1 MEIMTD
7 FTIENTS
14 EPEDTAI
21 ETVPKWNKD
30 LKKWKSLNEQH
41 QWTVTQLQ
49 AAYMHI
55 TWVPE
60 RGQTEKIF

>member
-1 MEIMTD
+1 MTD

-30 LKKWKSLNEQH
+30 LKNEK
-41 QWTVTQLQ
+41 V
-49 AAYMHI
+49 
-55 TWVPE
+55 
-60 RGQTEKIF
+60 